1 MFQKIQ
7 KNPTLF
13 FLLKALLLYIL
24 WYFIYELWL
33 NPLGVVDRLV
43 INNLIRSGEFI
54 ISSLGFTL
62 IPEPYLASNI
72 RTLGIDG
79 THGLWIGD
87 PCNGLTLFA
96 LFSGFVIA
104 YPGPLKTKLWFIPL
118 GILSIH
124 LINLMRIIALVF
136 ITLYWPDYLELNHTY
151 TFTILVYSFVFI
163 LWMIW
168 ANKLSVPKKS
178 QDNIIPRESN

>member
-1 MFQKIQ
+1 MLNKLQ

-13 FLLKALLLYIL
+13 FLFKALILYIL
-24 WYFIYELWL
+24 WYFVYELWL
-33 NPLGVVDRLV
+33 NPSGVVDSWI
-43 INNLIRSGEFI
+43 INNLVHSGEFI
-54 ISSLGFTL
+54 LTKLGYTL
-62 IPEPYLASNI
+62 IPEPFLKENI

-104 YPGPLKTKLWFIPL
+104 YPGPLKRKLWFIPL

-124 LINLMRIIALVF
+124 LINLLRIIALVF
-136 ITLYWPDYLELNHTY
+136 ITLYWPEYLELNHTY
-151 TFTILVYSFVFI
+151 TFTILVYSYVFF

-168 ANKLSVPKKS
+168 ANKLAQNKINNQV
-178 QDNIIPRESN
+178 ESSNAN